1 MVCSAFKKSP
11 TFIVWSSFHE
21 TGEFYTNDF
30 EFTRY
35 DHFLTRLPA
44 HTLTRTHP
52 WSIAHCRS
60 FTHPVGMAVPND
72 GTKRIFIVDQVGV
85 IRVIDNNGNLL
96 DTPFLDVTDR
106 MVTLQTSY
114 DERGLLSMAFHP
126 AYADNGRFFVF
137 YNVPLQADDPQ
148 NYNSRVRVSEFLV
161 SEDNANLAD
170 PTSEI
175 VLLEV
180 LKPQFNHNGGQLAFG
195 PDGFLYVGI
204 GDGGG
209 ANDVGTGHTPD
220 LGNGQDTSILLG
232 KLLRYDAD
240 TPGTLNVPADNPFVG
255 DETILEPIYAYGF
268 RNPWRFSFDR
278 GGEQE
283 LFCADVGQDLY
294 EEVNII
300 TAGGNYG
307 WHIKEGTHCFD
318 PDNPTNPPTQCLESG
333 ARGEPLIA
341 PIIEYNHLNEAG
353 QTVHT
358 SVIGGY
364 VYRGSTIP
372 GLVGRYICGD
382 FSSTF
387 ITTDGVLFVI
397 EEDENGKWQLS
408 EAGIDGETNGR
419 LNRFLLGFGQ
429 DTEGEIYLLTTTSAG
444 PTGTSGQVFK
454 IVSATLPAAEI
465 NVENFRFDADN
476 NDTTQV
482 DTVTIGVGDTVRWV
496 WREGIHTITSGEN
509 SSDPD
514 AGTLFDAPIDGNN
527 QSFSFTF
534 TETGT
539 FPYLCRPHETL
550 NMKGIIVV
558 Q

>member
-1 MVCSAFKKSP
+1 MRPANGILMIVSLLGMIIFLSGCPPTPSP
-11 TFIVWSSFHE
+11 E
-21 TGEFYTNDF
+21 
-30 EFTRY
+30 
-35 DHFLTRLPA
+35 LTLG
-44 HTLTRTHP
+44 L
-52 WSIAHCRS
+52 SLIAEG

-85 IRVIDNNGNLL
+85 IRVIDNNGDLL

-126 AYADNGRFFVF
+126 EYANNRRFFVF

-148 NYNSRVRVSEFLV
+148 NYNSRVRVSEFQV

-170 PTSEI
+170 ATSEI

-209 ANDVGTGHTPD
+209 ANDAGTGHTPD

-476 NDTTQV
+476 NDYY
-482 DTVTIGVGDTVRWV
+482 
-496 WREGIHTITSGEN
+496 SGRHRN
-509 SSDPD
+509 YRRRGYC
-514 AGTLFDAPIDGNN
+514 ALGLA
-527 QSFSFTF
+527 
-534 TETGT
+534 
-539 FPYLCRPHETL
+539 
-550 NMKGIIVV
+550 
-558 Q
+558 